1 MKTINRCI
9 ILAGVMLSMVSC
21 MNSSND
27 FPDYEG
33 GVTAYFAYQYPV
45 RTITLGEDLENDN
58 SLDQDWRCR
67 ITATH
72 SGTYKSRDLRIDI
85 MVDNSLVENLS
96 FADGSPVKVMPEDY
110 YTLSTTTLT
119 KVKDFMFGT
128 YVQLT
133 DEFFADPDAL
143 KNTYVIPVRML
154 NAHGA
159 DRILSGT
166 PLIEGSEPARCDA
179 DAWSVKP
186 MDYVLYCI
194 KYINPWDATY
204 LRRGVDEITENGVI
218 TRVVRHAQYVE
229 KDETVELTTSSLES
243 CVFPVST
250 QVAVGG
256 TVSTLTCNLDLSFDD
271 NGNCSVTTAT
281 EGMTASGAG
290 RFVSKGDKKSW
301 DNEDRDVLYLDYT
314 IDFGAKQYAV
324 NDTLVVRSRDI
335 KLETFTPV
343 YSK

>member
-1 MKTINRCI
+1 MKTINRYM
-9 ILAGVMLSMVSC
+9 ILAGVMLSMASC
-21 MNSSND
+21 KNSSND

-58 SLDQDWRCR
+58 SLDQDWKCR

-96 FADGSPVKVMPEDY
+96 FADGTPVKAMPEDY
-110 YTLSTTTLT
+110 YTLSTTTMT

-133 DEFFADPDAL
+133 DKFFADPDAL
-143 KNTYVIPVRML
+143 KNTYVIPVRMV

-159 DRILSGT
+159 DHILSGT

-194 KYINPWDATY
+194 KYVNPWDATY
-204 LRRGVDEITENGVI
+204 LRRGVDMITENGVT
-218 TRVVRHAQYVE
+218 TRNVRHAQYVE
-229 KDETVELTTSSLES
+229 KDETVELTTSSLKS

-250 QVAVGG
+250 QVTVGG
-256 TVSTLTCNLDLSFDD
+256 AVSTLTCNLDLSFDD

-281 EGMTASGAG
+281 EGMTASGTG
-290 RFVSKGDKKSW
+290 RFVNKGDKKSW

-314 IDFGAKQYAV
+314 IDFGAKQYVV